1 MPNSLKARLKKLVYQ
16 GILSQEDLDRIIV
29 VSKDA
34 TNGDAIKALFPDVKC
49 KNEEEGYD
57 VETSLCFKKTFS
69 GYWWNQNYSGEAWKR

>member
-29 VSKDA
+29 VPKGA

-49 KNEEEGYD
+49 ENEEGYD
-57 VETSLCFKKTFS
+57 VETSLCFKKPFS
-69 GYWWNQNYSGEAWKR
+69 GYWWNKSYTGKAWE

>member
-29 VSKDA
+29 VPKDA

-49 KNEEEGYD
+49 ENEECHD
-57 VETSLCFKKTFS
+57 VKTSLCFEKTFS